1 MVNNWNAVMESDRRI
16 GWIDI
21 SKCLGIFLVVL
32 CHCGLK
38 TAFTQWVYSF
48 HMPLFF
54 FVSGMVY
61 VQRGEFK
68 EFFYRRF
75 RQIMVPF
82 FLFAL
87 ILCFGGQS
95 YKDWVNILIADRNSL
110 SASASFTPLWFLPCL
125 FVSSVLMDIYS
136 RLLGRSNAVVKG
148 AVAALAVI
156 IGFVIFRT
164 GASPLPWSIDVALV
178 GFGFM
183 WAGNQFRRLFDIYS
197 EKMSPEKTG
206 IIYVIV
212 ICVLAAAGTILAFY
226 NLPVSLTPGCPHVEM
241 SIGHYGNPLLFLFC
255 ALVLSLFII
264 LLSQCLEV
272 LFQRLKLV
280 WCRSRILEIGRF
292 SLGIMC
298 IHGVVIVLLHS
309 VMKHFGVMFNGW
321 VLFGEAILA
330 LIISYVAIYITI
342 KFVPNLFGKFQ
353 EQKHE

>member
-1 MVNNWNAVMESDRRI
+1 MDADMETDKRI

-32 CHCGLK
+32 CHCGLR
-38 TAFTQWVYSF
+38 TPFTQWVYSF

-61 VQRGEFK
+61 TRRGKFNEFLS
-68 EFFYRRF
+68 RRF
-75 RQIMVPF
+75 RQIMVPY

-110 SASASFTPLWFLPCL
+110 SESASFTPLWFLPCL
-125 FVSSVLMDIYS
+125 FVSSVLMDICS
-136 RLLGRSNAVVKG
+136 RLLGRSDAVVKG
-148 AVAALAVI
+148 AVAALVVLG
-156 IGFVIFRT
+156 GFLISRT
-164 GASPLPWSIDVALV
+164 GASPLPWSLDVALV

-183 WAGNQFRRLFDIYS
+183 WAGNQFRKLFDLHS
-197 EKMSPEKTG
+197 DRLSPKRTG

-212 ICVLAAAGTILAFY
+212 VCALAAAGTILAFY
-226 NLPVSLTPGCPHVEM
+226 NLPESLTPGCPHVEM
-241 SIGHYGNPLLFLFC
+241 SIGHYGNPLLFLFT
-255 ALVLSLFII
+255 ALALSLFIV
-264 LLSQCLEV
+264 LLSQCLEE
-272 LFQRLKLV
+272 LFQSLKLA

-298 IHGVVIVLLHS
+298 IHGVVIVFLHS
-309 VMKHFGVMFNGW
+309 VLKHFGVMPNGW
-321 VLFGEAILA
+321 VILGEAILA